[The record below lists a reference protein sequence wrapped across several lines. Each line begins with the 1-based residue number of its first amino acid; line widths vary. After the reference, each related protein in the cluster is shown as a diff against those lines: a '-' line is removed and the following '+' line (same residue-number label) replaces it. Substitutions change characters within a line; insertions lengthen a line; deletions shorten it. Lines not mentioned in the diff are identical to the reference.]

1 MMVEKEEIEFLKIL
15 VPVAGTTA
23 DEGAI
28 ELACKLSKSKNNN
41 CEIFAIHVIPVERS
55 LPLDAEDTTKIDAAE
70 NILSNIES
78 IAEKQGCPI
87 ETEMMQARD
96 IGSTIIEEAKKRAV
110 DLVLMGISYKQHFGQ
125 FCLGD
130 VIPYVLENAPCRV
143 LIDHQLQS
151 EL

>member
-1 MMVEKEEIEFLKIL
+1 MVEKEEIEFSKIL

-28 ELACKLSKSKNNN
+28 ELACKLSRSKKDL
-41 CEIFAIHVIPVERS
+41 CEIYAIHVIPVERS
-55 LPLDAEDTTKIDAAE
+55 LPLDAEDSTKMDAAE

-78 IAEKQGCPI
+78 IGQKQGCPI

-96 IGSTIIEEAKKRAV
+96 IGPTIIEEAKKREV
-110 DLVLMGISYKQHFGQ
+110 DLILMGMSYKQHCWL

-151 EL
+151 KL

>member
-1 MMVEKEEIEFLKIL
+1 MVDKDELEFSRIL
-15 VPVAGTTA
+15 VPVAGTIA

-28 ELACKLSKSKNNN
+28 ELACKLCKSKNNQ

-55 LPLDAEDTTKIDAAE
+55 LPVDAEDTSKIDAAE
-70 NILSNIES
+70 NILNNIES
-78 IAEKQGCPI
+78 IGQKQGCPI
-87 ETEMMQARD
+87 DTEMLQARD

-110 DLVLMGISYKQHFGQ
+110 DLILMGISYKQHFGQ

>member
-1 MMVEKEEIEFLKIL
+1 MVEKEEIEFSKIL

-28 ELACKLSKSKNNN
+28 ELACKLSKSKKGM
-41 CEIFAIHVIPVERS
+41 CEIYAIHVIPVERS

-70 NILSNIES
+70 NILNSIES
-78 IAEKQGCPI
+78 IGQKQGCPI

-96 IGSTIIEEAKKRAV
+96 IGPTIIEEAKKRAV
-110 DLVLMGISYKQHFGQ
+110 DLILMGISYKQHFGL

-151 EL
+151 KL

>member
-1 MMVEKEEIEFLKIL
+1 MVDKDELEFSKIL

-28 ELACKLSKSKNNN
+28 ELACKLSKSKNNS
-41 CEIFAIHVIPVERS
+41 CEIFAVHVIPVERS
-55 LPLDAEDTTKIDAAE
+55 LPLDAEDTSKIDAAE
-70 NILSNIES
+70 NILSSIEA
-78 IAEKQGCPI
+78 IAQKQGCPI

-96 IGSTIIEEAKKRAV
+96 IGSTIIDEARNRAV
-110 DLVLMGISYKQHFGQ
+110 DLILMGVSYKEHFGQ